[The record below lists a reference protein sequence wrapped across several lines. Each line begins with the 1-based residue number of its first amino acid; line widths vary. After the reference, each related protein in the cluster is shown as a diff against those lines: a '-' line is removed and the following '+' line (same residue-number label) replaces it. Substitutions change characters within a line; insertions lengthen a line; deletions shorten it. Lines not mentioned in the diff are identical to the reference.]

1 MVNEIFVDLR
11 DRMTKAVDHYR
22 AEVATIRT
30 GRASVNILDPIRVD
44 YYGTP
49 QPLKSIAQVT
59 VPEAQSI
66 VIQPFDPNSMDQ
78 IEKAIIASDLGLNP
92 NNDGNIIRLTIPAL
106 TEERRKELV
115 RVVHQII
122 EEGRVAIRNVR
133 RDSNDQLKKFNNSS
147 ELSDDNLKR
156 ALDDVQEL
164 TDKYIEELNTIQKA
178 KEEEILE

>member
-1 MVNEIFVDLR
+1 MVNEIFQDMK

-22 AEVATIRT
+22 SEVATIRT
-30 GRASVNILDPIRVD
+30 GRASVNILDPIRVE
-44 YYGTP
+44 YYGSP
-49 QPLKSIAQVT
+49 QPLKTLAQVSI
-59 VPEAQSI
+59 PEPQTIA
-66 VIQPFDPNSMDQ
+66 IQPFDPTSLDV

-92 NNDGNIIRLTIPAL
+92 NNDGNIIRLSIPAL

-133 RDSNDQLKKFNNSS
+133 RDSNDQLKKINTSS

-164 TDKYIEELNTIQKA
+164 TDKYIDDLNKIQKA

>member
-1 MVNEIFVDLR
+1 MVNEIFQDMK
-11 DRMTKAVDHYR
+11 DRMIKAVDHYR
-22 AEVATIRT
+22 SEVATIRT

-44 YYGTP
+44 YYGSP
-49 QPLKSIAQVT
+49 QPLKTLAQVS
-59 VPEAQSI
+59 VPEPQTIA
-66 VIQPFDPNSMDQ
+66 IQPFDPTSLDV

-92 NNDGNIIRLTIPAL
+92 NNDGNIIRLSIPAL

-115 RVVHQII
+115 RIVHQII

-133 RDSNDQLKKFNNSS
+133 RDSNEQLKKFNTSS

-164 TDKYIEELNTIQKA
+164 TDKHIDDLNKIQKA

>member
-1 MVNEIFVDLR
+1 MVNEIFHDMK

-22 AEVATIRT
+22 SEVATIRT

-44 YYGTP
+44 YYGSP
-49 QPLKSIAQVT
+49 QPLKTLAQVS
-59 VPEAQSI
+59 VPEPQTIA
-66 VIQPFDPNSMDQ
+66 IQPFDPTSLDV

-92 NNDGNIIRLTIPAL
+92 NNDGNIIRLSIPAL
-106 TEERRKELV
+106 TEERRNELV
-115 RVVHQII
+115 RVVHQIN

-133 RDSNDQLKKFNNSS
+133 RDSNDQLKKINTSS

-164 TDKYIEELNTIQKA
+164 TDKYIDDLNKIQKA
-178 KEEEILE
+178 KEEEFLE